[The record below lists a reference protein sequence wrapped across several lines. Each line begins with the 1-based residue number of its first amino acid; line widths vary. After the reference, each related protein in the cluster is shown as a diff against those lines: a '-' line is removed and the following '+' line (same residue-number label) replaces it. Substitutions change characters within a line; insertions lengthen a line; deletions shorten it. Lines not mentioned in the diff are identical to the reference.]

1 MIKKQALSS
10 AFPIAMGFKPI
21 AIFVFFA
28 FAGVVTGKPA
38 GLILHKSFTL
48 PVGVVTNRG
57 IGLL

>member
-28 FAGVVTGKPA
+28 FAGVVTGKPGGA
-38 GLILHKSFTL
+38 YTPYKLH
-48 PVGVVTNRG
+48 VACW
-57 IGLL
+57 